1 MNTLNMQMFNDGNRT
16 ILVFNNCTTK
26 LNEIIGRIVAE
37 AGGQEQ
43 IIQNVTPINL
53 PKPQP
58 PVIEQESIICETS
71 YGELEAEKTSSLDI
85 NERVELEKDGFR
97 GFVKVYQFWK
107 QNHNNLSPQRSME
120 LSNFFH
126 MYANVLKSTP
136 ASSYSDEALG
146 DFLSVGLLTV
156 FSDKLERLLRDCG
169 LLTLD
174 ELLHGGRQI
183 MEYCYDVCVGI
194 Q

>member
-1 MNTLNMQMFNDGNRT
+1 MNTLNMQMFKDGNRT
-16 ILVFNNCTTK
+16 ILVFNNCASK

-43 IIQNVTPINL
+43 TICNVNPINL
-53 PKPQP
+53 PEPKAPIVDQGP
-58 PVIEQESIICETS
+58 AIHEIACESGPEEAPVC
-71 YGELEAEKTSSLDI
+71 DI
-85 NERVELEKDGFR
+85 NEHAEVEKNGFR

-107 QNHNNLSPQRSME
+107 QNHSSLSQQRSVE
-120 LSNFFH
+120 LNNFFH
-126 MYANVLKSTP
+126 MYANVLRNTP
-136 ASSYSDEALG
+136 ASSYSNEALE
-146 DFLSVGLLTV
+146 DFLSVGLQTV

-183 MEYCYDVCVGI
+183 MEYCYNVCVGI
-194 Q
+194 